1 MNTSTPGSRIDE
13 TNEFPVSQSYF
24 AIVRRQFQ
32 QNKLAVFALHII
44 YVLMFIFIVAD
55 FLANDKPIVMK
66 YNDNYYFPIF
76 REYGVKWLGLSWQDE
91 FKSQQWGILKK
102 NLAGDDWAVYPPV
115 PYSPQGYDLTRVLSP
130 PSLTHPLGTDEIGR
144 DLLSQMIHGSRVSL
158 LVGFVSVSIYVVI
171 GVFLGALAGYY
182 GGWVDMIILRLIE
195 IMITLPRL
203 FLIIT
208 IVAMIE
214 TQSIINIMIIIG
226 VTSWTRVA
234 RFTRAEFL
242 KVKNED
248 YVTAARA
255 LGYSDFRT
263 IFRHALPNTL
273 TPVLVTATF
282 GIAAAILIESGLSFL
297 GFGAPPEQAT
307 WGALLSS
314 ARDILPSGWWLT
326 TFPGL
331 AIFITVT
338 VYNLVGE
345 GLRDALDPRLKK

>member
-1 MNTSTPGSRIDE
+1 MHYRDQIY
-13 TNEFPVSQSYF
+13 FPV
-24 AIVRRQFQ
+24 
-32 QNKLAVFALHII
+32 
-44 YVLMFIFIVAD
+44 
-55 FLANDKPIVMK
+55 
-66 YNDNYYFPIF
+66 F
-76 REYGVKWLGLSWQDE
+76 REYGVEWFGMQWQDL
-91 FKSQQWGILKK
+91 FKTQQFKLLEK
-102 NLAGDDWAVYPPV
+102 NFTADDWAVYPPV
-115 PYSPQGYDLTRVLSP
+115 PYSPRGYDLTKVLTP
-130 PSLTHPLGTDEIGR
+130 PGRQHLLGTDEIGR
-144 DLLSQMIHGSRVSL
+144 DLLSQMIHGARVSL
-158 LVGFVSVSIYVVI
+158 LVGFVAVGIYVII

-182 GGWVDMIILRLIE
+182 GGWVDMVILRLIE
-195 IMITLPRL
+195 LMITFPRL

-208 IVAMIE
+208 IVAVIE
-214 TQSIINIMIIIG
+214 TQSIINIMIILG
-226 VTSWTRVA
+226 LTGWTRVA

-248 YVTAARA
+248 YISAARA

-345 GLRDALDPRLKK
+345 GLRDALDPRLKQ